1 MRLRLLFVGLCLGLV
16 GLLAAASTLPYP
28 IDGGYA
34 RTGIRRLLYLER
46 VQKGVIEGDLPP
58 EGARKSI
65 HDIKLHLTDA
75 DSIDAAPAPDETL
88 QRRLRRL
95 FADRDD
101 SYGITVFDVTP
112 GASPRYAELRP
123 NHRYQPGSVGKLA
136 IATGFF
142 SELRRLYPESPHQ
155 RRMLLKKHMVKAGDW
170 IISDHHTIPIFDPE
184 TNAYTRRRPRPS
196 DVFSLYEWLD
206 FMLSPSSNAA
216 ASVVWKEAT
225 LMRAFGDA
233 YPVSAER
240 EQQFFEKTSA
250 DSLGRIAFRAVHEPL
265 ADVGI
270 SRDLWRL
277 GSFFTHTASR
287 RIDVP
292 GGSMGTP
299 KGLMRWMIRLEQ
311 GRIVDEWSSLELKR
325 LIYMTG
331 RRIRYASAP
340 TLRDDAV
347 YFKSGSLYSC
357 EEEDGF
363 TCKPYAGN
371 RFNYMNSIAIIET
384 ADGRVYMVAMMS
396 NKLRKNAAVEH
407 QSLATFIERMVADLH
422 ED

>member
-1 MRLRLLFVGLCLGLV
+1 MRRRLLWVGLCASLV
-16 GLLAAASTLPYP
+16 VLFTSALRYP
-28 IDGGYA
+28 IDGYE
-34 RTGIRRLLYLER
+34 RTGIRRLLHLER
-46 VQKGVIEGDLPP
+46 VQNGTIEGDLPP
-58 EGARKSI
+58 EGARQSI
-65 HDIKLHLTDA
+65 DDIRLHLTGA
-75 DSIDAAPAPDETL
+75 DSLDTVPPPNEAL

-101 SYGITVFDVTP
+101 SYGITVFDITP
-112 GASPRYAELRP
+112 GAPLRYAELRP
-123 NHRYQPGSVGKLA
+123 HNRYQPGSVGKLA

-142 SELRRLYPESPHQ
+142 SELRRLHPNRPTQ
-155 RRMLLKKHMVKAGDW
+155 RRMLLKEHMVQAGDW
-170 IISDHHTIPIFDPE
+170 IVSDHHTIPIFDPE
-184 TNAYTRRRPRPS
+184 TNEYTRRQPRPS

-225 LMRAFGDA
+225 LMRAFGED
-233 YPVSAER
+233 YPVSVER
-240 EQQFFEKTSA
+240 EQRFFEETSA
-250 DSLGRIAFRAVHEPL
+250 DSLGRIASRVVHEPL
-265 ADVGI
+265 SEADI

-292 GGSMGTP
+292 GGSLGTP
-299 KGLMRWMIRLEQ
+299 KGLMRWMLRLEQ
-311 GRIVDEWSSLELKR
+311 GRIVDRWSSLELKR

-357 EEEDGF
+357 EEEEGF
-363 TCKPYAGN
+363 TCEPYTGN
-371 RFNYMNSIAIIET
+371 RYNFMNSTAIVET
-384 ADGRVYMVAMMS
+384 GDGRVYMVAMMS
-396 NKLRKNAAVEH
+396 NVLRVNSAVEH
-407 QSLATFIERMVADLH
+407 QSLATFIERIVADLH
-422 ED
+422 EE

>member
-1 MRLRLLFVGLCLGLV
+1 MPRRLLRAGVCTALASLLIAATQGL
-16 GLLAAASTLPYP
+16 YP
-28 IDGGYA
+28 IDGYD
-34 RTGIRRLLYLER
+34 RTGIRRLLRLER
-46 VQKGVIEGDLPP
+46 IQNGEIDGPLPP
-58 EGARKSI
+58 EGARKSLDEI
-65 HDIKLHLTDA
+65 QLHLAGA
-75 DSIDAAPAPDETL
+75 DSLETVPEPDPDL
-88 QRRLRRL
+88 QRRIERL
-95 FADRDD
+95 FSDRDD
-101 SYGITVFDVTP
+101 SYAVSVFDITP
-112 GASPRYAELRP
+112 GAPLRSAALRAA
-123 NHRYQPGSVGKLA
+123 NRYQPGSVGKLA

-142 SELRRLYPESPHQ
+142 AELRRLHPSRPN
-155 RRMLLKKHMVKAGDW
+155 RRRLLLKEHRVQAGDW
-170 IISDHHTIPIFDPE
+170 IVSDHHTVPIFDPE
-184 TNAYTRRRPRPS
+184 TNEYTRRQPRPD

-225 LMRAFGDA
+225 LMRAFGDE

-240 EQQFFEKTSA
+240 EQRFFDETSA
-250 DSLGRIAFRAVHEPL
+250 DSLGEIASEVVHEPL
-265 ADVGI
+265 SEVGI

-292 GGSMGTP
+292 GGSLGTP
-299 KGLMRWMIRLEQ
+299 QGLMRWMLRLEQ

-357 EEEDGF
+357 EEEEGF
-363 TCKPYAGN
+363 TCEPYAGN
-371 RFNYMNSIAIIET
+371 RYNFMNSIAIVET

-396 NKLRKNAAVEH
+396 NVLRVNSAVEH
-407 QSLATFIERMVADLH
+407 QSLATFIERIMADLH
-422 ED
+422 DG

>member
-1 MRLRLLFVGLCLGLV
+1 MRRRLLWVGLGASLV
-16 GLLAAASTLPYP
+16 VLFTSALRYP
-28 IDGGYA
+28 IDGYE
-34 RTGIRRLLYLER
+34 RTGIRRLLHLER
-46 VQKGVIEGDLPP
+46 VQNGTTEGDLPP
-58 EGARKSI
+58 EGARQSI
-65 HDIKLHLTDA
+65 DDIRLHLTGA
-75 DSIDAAPAPDETL
+75 DSLDTVPPPNEAL

-101 SYGITVFDVTP
+101 SYGITVFDITP
-112 GASPRYAELRP
+112 GAPLRYAELRP
-123 NHRYQPGSVGKLA
+123 HNRYQPGSVGKLA

-142 SELRRLYPESPHQ
+142 SELRRLHPNRPTQ
-155 RRMLLKKHMVKAGDW
+155 RRMLLKEHRAKAGDW
-170 IISDHHTIPIFDPE
+170 IVSDHHTIPIFDPE
-184 TNAYTRRRPRPS
+184 TNEYIRRQPRPS

-225 LMRAFGDA
+225 LMRAFGED

-240 EQQFFEKTSA
+240 EQRFFEETSA
-250 DSLGRIAFRAVHEPL
+250 DSLGRIASHVVHEPL
-265 ADVGI
+265 SEADI

-292 GGSMGTP
+292 GGSLGTP
-299 KGLMRWMIRLEQ
+299 KGLMRWMLRLEQ
-311 GRIVDEWSSLELKR
+311 GRIVDRWSSLELKR

-357 EEEDGF
+357 EEEEGF
-363 TCKPYAGN
+363 TCEPYTGN
-371 RFNYMNSIAIIET
+371 RYNFMNSTAIVET
-384 ADGRVYMVAMMS
+384 GDGRVYMVAMMS
-396 NKLRKNAAVEH
+396 NVLRVNSAVEH
-407 QSLATFIERMVADLH
+407 QSLATFIERIVADLH
-422 ED
+422 EE

>member
-1 MRLRLLFVGLCLGLV
+1 MRRRLLQIGLCASLV
-16 GLLAAASTLPYP
+16 VLLASALRYP
-28 IDGGYA
+28 IDGYE
-34 RTGIRRLLYLER
+34 RTGIRRLLHLER
-46 VQKGVIEGDLPP
+46 VQDGTIEGDLPP
-58 EGARKSI
+58 EGARRSI
-65 HDIKLHLTDA
+65 EDIRLHLTDA
-75 DSIDAAPAPDETL
+75 DSLATVPPPNEAL

-101 SYGITVFDVTP
+101 SYGITVFDITP
-112 GASPRYAELRP
+112 GAPLRSAALRP
-123 NHRYQPGSVGKLA
+123 NNRYQPGSVGKLA

-142 SELRRLYPESPHQ
+142 SELRRLHPTRPRQ
-155 RRMLLKKHMVKAGDW
+155 RRALLKEHRVKAGDW
-170 IISDHHTIPIFDPE
+170 IVSDHHTIPIFDPE
-184 TNAYTRRRPRPS
+184 TNEYTRRQPRPS

-225 LMRAFGDA
+225 LMRAFGED

-240 EQQFFEKTSA
+240 EQRFFEETSA
-250 DSLGRIAFRAVHEPL
+250 DSLGRIASRVVHEPL
-265 ADVGI
+265 SEADI

-292 GGSMGTP
+292 GGSLGTP
-299 KGLMRWMIRLEQ
+299 KGLMRWMLRLEQ
-311 GRIVDEWSSLELKR
+311 GRIVDRWSSLELKR

-357 EEEDGF
+357 EEEEGF
-363 TCKPYAGN
+363 TCEPYTGN
-371 RFNYMNSIAIIET
+371 RYNFMNSIAIVET

-396 NKLRKNAAVEH
+396 NVLRVNSAVEH
-407 QSLATFIERMVADLH
+407 QSLATFIERIVADLH
-422 ED
+422 EG

>member
-1 MRLRLLFVGLCLGLV
+1 MRRRLLWVGLCASLV
-16 GLLAAASTLPYP
+16 VLFTSALRYP
-28 IDGGYA
+28 IDGYE
-34 RTGIRRLLYLER
+34 RTGIRRLLHLER
-46 VQKGVIEGDLPP
+46 VQNGTIEGDLPP
-58 EGARKSI
+58 EGARQSI
-65 HDIKLHLTDA
+65 DDIRLHLTGA
-75 DSIDAAPAPDETL
+75 DSLDTVPPPNEAL

-101 SYGITVFDVTP
+101 SYGITVFDITP
-112 GASPRYAELRP
+112 GAPLRYAELRP
-123 NHRYQPGSVGKLA
+123 HNRYQPGSVGKLA

-142 SELRRLYPESPHQ
+142 SELRRLHPNRPTQ
-155 RRMLLKKHMVKAGDW
+155 RRMLLKEHRAKAGDW
-170 IISDHHTIPIFDPE
+170 IVSDHHTIPIFDPE
-184 TNAYTRRRPRPS
+184 TNEYTRRQPRPS

-225 LMRAFGDA
+225 LMRAFGED

-240 EQQFFEKTSA
+240 EQRFFEETSA
-250 DSLGRIAFRAVHEPL
+250 DSLGRIASRVVHEPL
-265 ADVGI
+265 SEADI

-287 RIDVP
+287 WIDVP
-292 GGSMGTP
+292 GGSLGTP
-299 KGLMRWMIRLEQ
+299 KGLMRWMLRLEQ
-311 GRIVDEWSSLELKR
+311 GRIVDRWSSLELKR

-357 EEEDGF
+357 EEEEGF
-363 TCKPYAGN
+363 TCEPYTGN
-371 RFNYMNSIAIIET
+371 RYNFMNSTAIVET
-384 ADGRVYMVAMMS
+384 GDGRVYMVAMMS
-396 NKLRKNAAVEH
+396 NVLRVNSAVEH
-407 QSLATFIERMVADLH
+407 QSLATFIERIVADLH
-422 ED
+422 EE

>member
-1 MRLRLLFVGLCLGLV
+1 MRRRLLWVGLCASLV
-16 GLLAAASTLPYP
+16 VLFTSALRYP
-28 IDGGYA
+28 IDGYE
-34 RTGIRRLLYLER
+34 RTGIRRLLHLER
-46 VQKGVIEGDLPP
+46 VQNGTIEGDLPP
-58 EGARKSI
+58 EGARQSI
-65 HDIKLHLTDA
+65 DDIRLHLTGA
-75 DSIDAAPAPDETL
+75 DSLDTVPPPNEAL

-101 SYGITVFDVTP
+101 SYGITVFDITP
-112 GASPRYAELRP
+112 GAPLRYAELRP
-123 NHRYQPGSVGKLA
+123 HNRYQPGSVGKLA

-142 SELRRLYPESPHQ
+142 SELRRLHPNRPTQ
-155 RRMLLKKHMVKAGDW
+155 RRMLLKEHMVQAGDW
-170 IISDHHTIPIFDPE
+170 IVSDHHTIPIFDPE
-184 TNAYTRRRPRPS
+184 TNEYTRRQPRPS

-225 LMRAFGDA
+225 LMRAFGED

-240 EQQFFEKTSA
+240 EQRFFEETSA
-250 DSLGRIAFRAVHEPL
+250 DSLGRIASRVVHEPL
-265 ADVGI
+265 SEADI

-292 GGSMGTP
+292 GGSLGTP
-299 KGLMRWMIRLEQ
+299 KGLMRWMLRLEQ
-311 GRIVDEWSSLELKR
+311 GRIVDRWSSLELKR

-357 EEEDGF
+357 EEEEGF
-363 TCKPYAGN
+363 TCEPYTGN
-371 RFNYMNSIAIIET
+371 RYNFMNSTAIVET
-384 ADGRVYMVAMMS
+384 GDGRVYMVAMMS
-396 NKLRKNAAVEH
+396 NVLRVNSAVEH
-407 QSLATFIERMVADLH
+407 QSLATFIERIVADLH
-422 ED
+422 EE

>member
-1 MRLRLLFVGLCLGLV
+1 MRRRLLWVGLCASLV
-16 GLLAAASTLPYP
+16 VLFTSALRYP
-28 IDGGYA
+28 IDGYE
-34 RTGIRRLLYLER
+34 RTGIRRLLHLER
-46 VQKGVIEGDLPP
+46 VQNGTIEGDLPP
-58 EGARKSI
+58 EGARQSI
-65 HDIKLHLTDA
+65 DDIRLHLTGA
-75 DSIDAAPAPDETL
+75 DSLDTVPPPNEAL

-101 SYGITVFDVTP
+101 SYGITVFDITP
-112 GASPRYAELRP
+112 GAPLRYAELRP
-123 NHRYQPGSVGKLA
+123 HNRYQPGSVGKLA

-142 SELRRLYPESPHQ
+142 SELRRLHPNRPTQ
-155 RRMLLKKHMVKAGDW
+155 RRMLLKEHMVQAGDW
-170 IISDHHTIPIFDPE
+170 IVSDHHTIPIFDPE
-184 TNAYTRRRPRPS
+184 TNEYTRRQPRPS

-225 LMRAFGDA
+225 LMRAFGED

-240 EQQFFEKTSA
+240 EQRFFEETSA
-250 DSLGRIAFRAVHEPL
+250 DSLGRIASHVVHEPL
-265 ADVGI
+265 SEADI

-292 GGSMGTP
+292 GGSLGTP
-299 KGLMRWMIRLEQ
+299 KGLMRWMLRLEQ
-311 GRIVDEWSSLELKR
+311 GRIVDRWSSLELKR

-357 EEEDGF
+357 EEEEGF
-363 TCKPYAGN
+363 TCEPYTGN
-371 RFNYMNSIAIIET
+371 RYNFMNSTAIVET
-384 ADGRVYMVAMMS
+384 GDGRVYMVAMMS
-396 NKLRKNAAVEH
+396 NVLRVNSAVEH
-407 QSLATFIERMVADLH
+407 QSLATFIERIVADLH
-422 ED
+422 EE